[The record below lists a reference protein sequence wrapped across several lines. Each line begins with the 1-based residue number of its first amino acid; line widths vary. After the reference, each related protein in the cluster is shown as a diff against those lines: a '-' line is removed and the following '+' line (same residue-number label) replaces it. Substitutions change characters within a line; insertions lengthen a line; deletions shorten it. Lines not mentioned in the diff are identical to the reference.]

1 MLNSSPS
8 TLPSPDDAGLE
19 GIEAAIVRTV
29 AYVDVFDYPL
39 TAAEVQR
46 YLLGVPASAE
56 TVNTILGNGHLVPHR
71 LAQHQGYFTLPGREG
86 IVATRQRR
94 AAIAHEMWP
103 HALRYGRTI
112 ASLPFVRMVAVTGS
126 LAVNNVEPE
135 ADIDYLVVTANGRLW
150 LCRALVILVVR
161 LAARRGV
168 ALCPNYFLAER
179 ALNFQTRDLYTAREL
194 AQMVPIAGLELY
206 QRMRQLNTWTAGFL
220 PNAGGSPQRV
230 MAVQPPSV
238 AARFGRWLVQGVLQ
252 TPAGASLERW
262 EMNRKIRKFTR
273 QSHDT
278 SRNGTIESAFCP
290 DWCKGHFENHG
301 RRILETFDNQLR
313 RIEGEAN

>member
-1 MLNSSPS
+1 MLKTNPF
-8 TLPSPDDAGLE
+8 THFPPEEAGLE

-46 YLLGVPASAE
+46 YLLGVPSSPE
-56 TVNTILGNGHLVPHR
+56 TVNTILSNGHLVPHR
-71 LAQHQGYFTLPGREG
+71 LAQRQGYFTLPGREA

-94 AAIAHEMWP
+94 AAIAREMWP

-112 ASLPFVRMVAVTGS
+112 AALPFVRMVAVTGS

-135 ADIDYLVVTANGRLW
+135 ADIDYLVVTQNGRLW
-150 LCRALVILVVR
+150 LCRALVIMVVR

-179 ALNFQTRDLYTAREL
+179 ALDFQTRDLYTAREL

-206 QRMRQLNTWTAGFL
+206 QRMRQLNTWTADFL

-230 MAVQPPSV
+230 FPEQPPSPP
-238 AARFGRWLVQGVLQ
+238 ARFGRWLAQAMLQ

-301 RRILETFDNQLR
+301 RRILDTFNQKLAGLA
-313 RIEGEAN
+313 EPE